1 MNDKATDTRPAFFMV
16 EDIVIEKFGLSPYE
30 GWVYVT
36 IIKYANRKTGE
47 AFPGIATLAKVTQMS
62 KSQVMRS
69 IATLEKKCLIR
80 VVRDDKPFEG
90 EKRKR
95 EVNHYF
101 VLSASN
107 GVSQEV
113 GVVSDRK
120 YPSVSQEVGVV
131 SDRDLNQYS
140 SEPELINNSDANA
153 SGAMDTT
160 KKDRSNPNFDAV
172 CEYVFK
178 TNPKDVGGDGGRI
191 GAIAAWLNGKSDGMK
206 RAGGKVGFISKPAE
220 PKHIQLF
227 ARYWTQKY
235 PNATIPHDF
244 VKFVEAWR
252 AWASTKK
259 EVVIP
264 SDPSMDLNTPQPITP
279 ILMQQQELT

>member
-1 MNDKATDTRPAFFMV
+1 MKEDDRPVRIMRAAHKSDFFVYSRETAQDKGISFEALGVLTYLLSQSDTWQANV
-16 EDIVIEKFGLSPYE
+16 KDIARRS
-30 GWVYVT
+30 T
-36 IIKYANRKTGE
+36 KYRIYKALRE
-47 AFPGIATLAKVTQMS
+47 LRLAGYM
-62 KSQVMRS
+62 
-69 IATLEKKCLIR
+69 TLEKEKGAGRFSQWVYKVFETKQLVESQQVENQ
-80 VVRDDKPFEG
+80 VVEIQHT
-90 EKRKR
+90 KRIQKNTDSTKKKK
-95 EVNHYF
+95 E
-101 VLSASN
+101 S
-107 GVSQEV
+107 
-113 GVVSDRK
+113 
-120 YPSVSQEVGVV
+120 
-131 SDRDLNQYS
+131 
-140 SEPELINNSDANA
+140 SDANA
-153 SGAMDTT
+153 SGAVDTT

-279 ILMQQQELT
+279 ILMQQKELS